1 MTGLTL
7 QENSA
12 GLCSFNGV
20 VDNRHDGFT
29 GAGFID
35 SANTLGAD
43 IVWAVYAERADSLVV
58 ELRYANGG
66 TETRTASLS
75 VDNSGPAASMSF
87 APTAG
92 WTDWR
97 SESAYINLRQGNNL
111 VRLTAGTAA
120 GLANIDFIYFAAD
133 GLKPGECP
141 VAASG
146 PLFPAPGAT
155 GVNPDVRL
163 RITFDNRPAI
173 QSGVVQ
179 IYDNTTNELV
189 DSINVAGDT
198 DTIGY
203 SGQSSARTLKV
214 KPAVVLDK
222 TISINPHTGKLA
234 YGKTYRVV
242 IGNGVFSGSVNG
254 STYTGA
260 SGNQWTFTTKSA
272 GPSGTTVTVD
282 DDGPADF
289 SSLQGALNY
298 VMRSVAKDT
307 PAQIN
312 VRNGIYPELLFL
324 RDKNNLRVMGE
335 SRDNTII
342 RASNGNQTNSGT
354 RARALWLIQQSDLL
368 SLENFTIH
376 NNAPRGTEGQAETIY
391 YDHSARLIAKNM
403 AFISEQDTLLLS
415 GYSWFYNSLIA
426 GNVDFIWGT
435 AKVALFENSE
445 IRSLGDSASPNSDNG
460 GYVLQARVSS
470 ASDPGFIFLN
480 STFTRAAG
488 PAGNSI
494 GNGKTYLAR
503 TGNGNPPQYFDSFA
517 FINCKMDVHINS
529 AGFRTENGKVQ
540 NPSRGTATNGYR
552 EYGTTNLSG
561 SPVNLGS
568 RVGAY
573 ILNAN
578 EVNQYY
584 SSRSRIFSSYNNGQ
598 GWNPQP

>member
-12 GLCSFNGV
+12 GICSFNGV
-20 VDNRHDGFT
+20 VDTRHEGYT
-29 GAGFID
+29 GSGFID
-35 SANTLGAD
+35 SANASGAD
-43 IVWAVYAERADSLVV
+43 IVWAVHAELADTLAV
-58 ELRYANGG
+58 EIRYANGG
-66 TETRTASLS
+66 TEARAASLS
-75 VDNSGPAASMSF
+75 VDNSGPAASLNF
-87 APTAG
+87 GPTAG
-92 WTDWR
+92 WADWR
-97 SESAYINLRQGNNL
+97 AESAYLNLRQGNNL
-111 VRLTAGTAA
+111 VRLTASAA
-120 GLANIDFIYFAAD
+120 DGLANIDSIHFAAN
-133 GLKPGECP
+133 GLTPGECP
-141 VAASG
+141 VSASG

-155 GVNPDVRL
+155 NVNPDVRL
-163 RITFDNRPAI
+163 RITFDNRPSI

-179 IYDNTTNELV
+179 IYDQATNELV

-203 SGQSSARTLKV
+203 SGQSGARTLKV

-222 TISINPHTGKLA
+222 TISISPHTGRLA
-234 YGKTYRVV
+234 YGKNYRVV
-242 IGNGVFSGSVNG
+242 IGNGVFSGSING
-254 STYTGA
+254 SAYSGV
-260 SGNQWTFTTKSA
+260 SGNQWTFTTKSS
-272 GPSGTTVTVD
+272 GPAGTTVTVD

-298 VMRSVAKDT
+298 VTRSVGKDT
-307 PAQIN
+307 AAQIN
-312 VRNGIYPELLFL
+312 VRNGIYPEVLFL
-324 RDKNNLRVMGE
+324 RDKNNLRVVGE

-342 RASNGNQTNSGT
+342 RASNGNQSNSGT

-403 AFISEQDTLLLS
+403 AFFSEQDTLLLS

-460 GYVLQARVSS
+460 GYVLQARVGS

-480 STFTRAAG
+480 SSFTRANG
-488 PAGNSI
+488 PAGNGI

-503 TGNGNPPQYFDSFA
+503 TGNSNPPQYFDSFA
-517 FINCKMDVHINS
+517 FINCKMDAHIN
-529 AGFRTENGKVQ
+529 ADGFRTENGKVQ
-540 NPSRGTATNGYR
+540 NPSRGTATYGYR

-561 SPVNLGS
+561 NPINLGS
-568 RVGAY
+568 RIGAY
-573 ILNAN
+573 VLNAN

-584 SSRSRIFSSYNNGQ
+584 ANRGRIFSSYNNGQ